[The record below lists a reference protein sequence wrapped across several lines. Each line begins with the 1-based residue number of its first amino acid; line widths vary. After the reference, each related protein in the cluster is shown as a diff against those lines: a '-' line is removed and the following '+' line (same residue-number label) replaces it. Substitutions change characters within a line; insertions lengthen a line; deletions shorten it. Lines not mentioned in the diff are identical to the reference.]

1 MSRKR
6 SQPELLAA
14 SIIQLDPVDCGSTV
28 GYKIVKGRDL
38 WAEVDLSD
46 CNRKIQWS
54 FYSRNA
60 EAGIVKIDK
69 AIEILT
75 KFRTDWAAAVETRV
89 SRQRRKQGV

>member
-1 MSRKR
+1 MRR
-6 SQPELLAA
+6 RPQPELISAN
-14 SIIQLDPVDCGSTV
+14 IIQLDPVDCGSTV

-54 FYSRNA
+54 FYSKNSKHGLA
-60 EAGIVKIDK
+60 KIDR

-75 KFRTDWAAAVETRV
+75 KFRAEWQTAVR
-89 SRQRRKQGV
+89 RRARRARKQKA